1 MTNTDYILELLE
13 EANISIACMMDEIN
27 DITMEDLG
35 HIQDELINYVHS
47 TLQKSLN
54 GNNDTY
60 MIEKSLG
67 ILEDLR
73 KNCFYI
79 TQENNND

>member
-47 TLQKSLN
+47 TLQESLN

-73 KNCFYI
+73 ENCFYI